1 MTSPTI
7 DGIIETTLSKQV
19 VPRRFVSNVPSLK
32 KNNKETITSE
42 VATEWVAQIRSLA
55 EISHQGLIEARLN
68 TNFENEGEF
77 DFAEVFLLC
86 EDQGSGGMD
95 HPVYKN
101 ISLVEE
107 RHKARSSY
115 EQQGSN

>member
-1 MTSPTI
+1 M
-7 DGIIETTLSKQV
+7 
-19 VPRRFVSNVPSLK
+19 
-32 KNNKETITSE
+32 
-42 VATEWVAQIRSLA
+42 AQIRSLA

-68 TNFENEGEF
+68 TNFENEWEF
-77 DFAEVFLLC
+77 YITEVLLLC
-86 EDQGSGGMD
+86 EHQGSSGMD

-115 EQQGSN
+115 EQQRSN

>member
-1 MTSPTI
+1 M
-7 DGIIETTLSKQV
+7 
-19 VPRRFVSNVPSLK
+19 
-32 KNNKETITSE
+32 
-42 VATEWVAQIRSLA
+42 AQIRSLA

-68 TNFENEGEF
+68 TNFENEWEF
-77 DFAEVFLLC
+77 DFAEVLLLR
-86 EDQGSGGMD
+86 EDQGSSGMD

-115 EQQGSN
+115 EQQRSN